1 MSEKY
6 MDKNL
11 PVNERVEDL
20 LSQMT
25 LDEKIGQLHQ
35 EQLTASR
42 FPEVTE
48 LAKKGLVSSCI
59 LAFSRWAGNEEQEK
73 FQLAELNKVQRTA
86 MEESR
91 LHIPII
97 YGRDIIHGSVTEFP
111 IPLALASTWD
121 PEIIEA
127 GGRIM
132 SEEARFD
139 GIHWTYAPML
149 DMSRDPRWGR
159 IAESPGED
167 TCLGA
172 MYAKSMVKGI
182 QGEKM
187 VAEGR
192 LAACAKHY
200 IGYGASE
207 GGRDYSKS
215 EISDYA
221 LRNYYLGN
229 FKAAVDAGVAT
240 VMSSF
245 NEISGQPTSSS
256 PYHIKKLL
264 KEECGFDGFVISDWD
279 SIRQLVW
286 QKAAKDD
293 KEAAMYGINSG
304 IDMDMGDHVYIT
316 YLKELIEE
324 GRVSMETIDESVRR
338 ILTIKFKIGL
348 FENPYFSEESTEGK
362 VFTPENKEKSKLA
375 AESSMVLLKNENNVL
390 PLKKD
395 SKVVVT
401 GPLCRERH
409 LMLGCWAGPA
419 RGNDCISFIEGM
431 WQVAGRDNII
441 YKTGDHAD
449 TMYSGIGGGE
459 TVVIAV
465 GEGHHLTGE
474 ARSVANIE
482 LMKYQVEYAKFAK
495 SLGKK
500 VVVVVFAGRP
510 LALTDIEPFCDA
522 ILWAWHPGTM
532 GGLAAAEILYGDF
545 NPCGKLSVTLP
556 RCTGQIPIYY
566 NAPSNA
572 RGYNGYYFDTINYAD
587 TVDTPLYPFGYGKS
601 YTTFEYSDLTVDKTE
616 IDLKKLEK
624 DGKFK
629 VKVTVKNTGKY
640 DGYEIVQLYV
650 NDLVSTMTRPVKELK
665 AFEKV
670 FIKKGKS
677 KTVQFTLDKS
687 AFNYFN
693 GKAQL
698 VIEPGEFE
706 IQVGTNCVDIFDKV
720 VVEVK

>member
-1 MSEKY
+1 MKEKY
-6 MDKNL
+6 MDNAL
-11 PVNERVEDL
+11 PVEERVDDL
-20 LSQMT
+20 MSRMT

-42 FPEVTE
+42 FGAVTE
-48 LAKKGLVSSCI
+48 LAEKGLVSSCI

-73 FQLAELNKVQRTA
+73 FQLSELNKIQRTA
-86 MEESR
+86 MEKSR
-91 LHIPII
+91 LHIPIM
-97 YGRDIIHGSVTEFP
+97 YGRDVIHGSVTEFP
-111 IPLALASTWD
+111 IPLALASSWD
-121 PEIIEA
+121 PEVIEA
-127 GGRIM
+127 GGAVM
-132 SEEARFD
+132 AEEARYD

-167 TCLGA
+167 TCLGG
-172 MYAKSMVKGI
+172 MYAKAIVKGI
-182 QGEKM
+182 QGDDMRAPNKI
-187 VAEGR
+187 
-192 LAACAKHY
+192 AACAKHY

-207 GGRDYSKS
+207 GGRDYSKA

-256 PYHIKKLL
+256 PYHIKQLL

-279 SIRQLVW
+279 SIRQLVN

-316 YLKELIEE
+316 YLKELIDE
-324 GRVSMETIDESVRR
+324 GKVSIETIDESVRR
-338 ILTIKFKIGL
+338 ILRVKFRMGL
-348 FENPYFSEESTEGK
+348 FENPYFPEENTAGK
-362 VFTPENKEKSKLA
+362 VFTPEFLEKAKYA
-375 AESSMVLLKNENNVL
+375 AESSMVLLKNDNETL

-395 SKVVVT
+395 HKVVVT
-401 GPLCRERH
+401 GPLCREKDM
-409 LMLGCWAGPA
+409 MLGTWSAAGRA
-419 RGNDCISFIEGM
+419 QDCVSFIEGM
-431 WQVAGRDNII
+431 WKVAGHENIV
-441 YKTGDHAD
+441 YHTGDHAD
-449 TMYSGIGGGE
+449 SMYNCFASAD
-459 TVVIAV
+459 TAVIAI
-465 GEGHHLTGE
+465 GEGRHLTGE
-474 ARSVANIE
+474 ARSVAMIE
-482 LMKYQVEYAKFAK
+482 LMKYQVDYCKFAK
-495 SLGKK
+495 SQGKK
-500 VVVVVFAGRP
+500 VIAVVFAGRP
-510 LALTDIEPFCDA
+510 LAITEIMPFCDA
-522 ILWAWHPGTM
+522 VLWAWHPGTM

-572 RGYNGYYFDTINYAD
+572 RCYNGYYFDTINYAD
-587 TVDTPLYPFGYGKS
+587 TVDTPLFPFGYGKS
-601 YTTFEYSDLTVDKTE
+601 YTTFEYSDLMIDKDE
-616 IDLKKLEK
+616 IELEKLEK
-624 DGKFK
+624 NGKFK
-629 VKVTVKNTGKY
+629 VSVNVKNTGKY

-665 AFEKV
+665 AFKKV
-670 FIKKGKS
+670 LIKKGKT
-677 KTVQFTLDKS
+677 KKVEFTLGKE
-687 AFNYFN
+687 AFRYFN
-693 GKAQL
+693 GKKQL

-706 IQVGTNCVDIFDKV
+706 IQVGTNCVDIFDKKIV
-720 VVEVK
+720 NVK